1 VYPLRHPS
9 LTLPVEGRGPE
20 EKNEMRK
27 TLGVWK
33 TTILGGVFFLLP
45 FAVVVFLVGQLSVI
59 VAPLAA
65 QIHKQLEARGR
76 TLTFGNVSLATV
88 LAILLLILI
97 CYLAGLA
104 ARSAFA
110 ARFSGKIEKTIIFLF
125 PRYAILKD
133 QMASNMGGHAID
145 PTMKPVLVRLEG
157 VSRLGFET
165 ARAAD
170 GTVTVFFPG
179 SPDPWQ
185 GHLAVVAPDRV
196 EAIAADFGAAV
207 SMCESLGRNPPIGG
221 RAEPAKDMA

>member
-1 VYPLRHPS
+1 
-9 LTLPVEGRGPE
+9 
-20 EKNEMRK
+20 MRK

-97 CYLAGLA
+97 CYFAGLA

-133 QMASNMGGHAID
+133 QMASNLGGHAID
-145 PTMKPVLVRLEG
+145 PTMKPVLVRMEG
-157 VSRLGFET
+157 VSRLDGMARLGFET

-170 GTVTVFFPG
+170 GMVTVFLPG

-185 GHLAVVAPDRV
+185 GHLVVVAPERV
-196 EAIAADFGAAV
+196 EPIAADFGAAV
-207 SMCESLGRNPPIGG
+207 SMCESLGRNPPIGPRPLG
-221 RAEPAKDMA
+221 SRELAGG

>member
-1 VYPLRHPS
+1 
-9 LTLPVEGRGPE
+9 
-20 EKNEMRK
+20 MRK

-59 VAPLAA
+59 VAPIAKEIGKAFPNLP
-65 QIHKQLEARGR
+65 H
-76 TLTFGNVSLATV
+76 TFGFVSGATL
-88 LAILLLILI
+88 LAILLLILL
-97 CYLAGLA
+97 CYVAGLI
-104 ARSAFA
+104 ARSALA

-133 QMASNMGGHAID
+133 QMASNLGGHAID
-145 PTMKPVLVRLEG
+145 PTMKPVLVRMEG

-170 GTVTVFFPG
+170 GMVTVFLPG

-185 GHLAVVAPDRV
+185 GHLVVVAPERV
-196 EAIAADFGAAV
+196 EPIAADFGAAV
-207 SMCESLGRNPPIGG
+207 SMCESLGRNPPIGPRPLAG
-221 RAEPAKDMA
+221 G